1 MKKRIIIHAGT
12 HKTGTTFLQSFLSLN
27 YKRLLDKGILFPLS
41 GKIGKFSGHHNIAWQ
56 LNDDERF
63 KKKYGTLEELCSE
76 IKQSKCRTI
85 ILSSEDFGFIH
96 LSMDKLH
103 FVKQKFNELG
113 YRVEAILCFREPV
126 SYADS
131 LYCELLK
138 YGLDVSFNDFID
150 EIIENGRFNFT
161 KKQIYSFK
169 YDEIEGGFKEE
180 LGADNVHRISYMN
193 PIEPLFFDAAGL
205 QDMLFLKNL
214 QTLPAIRSMSNKPIS
229 AIKTLALA
237 KFNKSAVLKGISES
251 QKKIGR
257 NHIIGYK
264 LGFTASDE
272 MFSSEYTFFD
282 EALKK
287 DFIEI
292 LKNYNLYFDFTY
304 KTKLPVSKII
314 DNPASDI
321 TVSSLADK
329 ALVIGS
335 LNPILSKIF
344 RKFYKMIYK

>member
-1 MKKRIIIHAGT
+1 MKKKIIIHAGT

-63 KKKYGTLEELCSE
+63 KKNYGTLEELCTE

-85 ILSSEDFGFIH
+85 ILSSEDFEFLH
-96 LSMDKLH
+96 LSMDKLYL
-103 FVKQKFNELG
+103 VKQKFNELG
-113 YRVEAILCFREPV
+113 YRIKAILCFREPV

-138 YGLDVSFNDFID
+138 HGLNVSFNDFID
-150 EIIENGRFNFT
+150 EIMENGRFNFT

-169 YDEIEGGFKEE
+169 YYEIEGGFEE
-180 LGADNVHRISYMN
+180 ALGADNVHCISYMN

-205 QDMLFLKNL
+205 SDMLLFLKNL
-214 QTLPAIRSMSNKPIS
+214 QTLSDIRLLPNKPIS
-229 AIKTLALA
+229 LLKTLALA

-251 QKKIGR
+251 QKEIGR
-257 NHIIGYK
+257 NHIIDYK
-264 LGFTASDE
+264 LDFTAPDQ

-292 LKNYNLYFDFTY
+292 FKNYNLYFDFTQ

-314 DNPASDI
+314 DNPEFDK

-329 ALVIGS
+329 TLVICL
-335 LNPILSKIF
+335 LNQVLSKISV
-344 RKFYKMIYK
+344 YHINV